1 MTLQINIKLENSN
14 IFLTKKYKRMS
25 EVKKS
30 FNFEKSLTKLEQ
42 IVQDLES
49 SEVGLD
55 KSLKS
60 YEDGVKLYNE
70 CQKYL
75 EAAQKKVTTLT
86 ESLDSKN

>member
-1 MTLQINIKLENSN
+1 
-14 IFLTKKYKRMS
+14 MS
-25 EVKKS
+25 ETKKS
-30 FNFEKSLTKLEQ
+30 FNFEKSLSKLEQ

-49 SEVGLD
+49 SDVGLD

-75 EAAQKKVTTLT
+75 ETAQKKVTVLT
-86 ESLDSKN
+86 ESLDSRN